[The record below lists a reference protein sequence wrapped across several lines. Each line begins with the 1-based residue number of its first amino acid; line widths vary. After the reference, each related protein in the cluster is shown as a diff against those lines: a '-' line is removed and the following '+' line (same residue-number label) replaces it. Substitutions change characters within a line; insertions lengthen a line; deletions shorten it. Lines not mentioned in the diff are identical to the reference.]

1 MGINTLP
8 ACPTVPLSSQ
18 QTHYLN
24 CCRSWHH
31 SDGILL
37 QFCHLTSSLCHSTLL
52 AAHLPAPLS
61 PGAQRASH
69 FSIPVPPASAWRG
82 WAQSTELTW
91 GGRTLTP
98 RTVLL
103 DGPGIVLFPTT
114 EKLEWTEELP
124 EAREGQLTVSPFT
137 PGRRNS
143 EKGRK
148 NSGPCCMLT
157 GEAGETQGTSECTT
171 QNMGEAPG
179 DMTDPAQTKA
189 QTPLP
194 TSV

>member
-8 ACPTVPLSSQ
+8 ACPTVSLSSQ

-24 CCRSWHH
+24 CWRSWHH
-31 SDGILL
+31 SDCILL

-69 FSIPVPPASAWRG
+69 SSIPVPPASAWRG

-91 GGRTLTP
+91 GGRTPTP

-103 DGPGIVLFPTT
+103 DGSGIVLFPTT
-114 EKLEWTEELP
+114 KKLEWTEELP
-124 EAREGQLTVSPFT
+124 EAQEGELTISPFT

-143 EKGRK
+143 EKGRR
-148 NSGPCCMLT
+148 NSGPCFMLT
-157 GEAGETQGTSECTT
+157 GEAGETGHLRMHHTEHGRSPWCY
-171 QNMGEAPG
+171 
-179 DMTDPAQTKA
+179 D
-189 QTPLP
+189 
-194 TSV
+194 